1 MGRIIGFRV
10 DANEH
15 IASGH
20 LMRCIAI
27 AKACIKEG
35 NKCIFFLAEEKMT
48 ERLKENQIP
57 YYILNS
63 KWNDMET
70 EYKDLLNRLNRIE
83 GQVRGIKKMV
93 EEDAYCTDIL
103 TQVMAATAALNSFNR
118 VLLKNHLERCV
129 IQDIKE
135 DKEGAVE
142 ELVAL
147 LQKMM
152 K

>member
-1 MGRIIGFRV
+1 M
-10 DANEH
+10 ACEH
-15 IASGH
+15 CSRKKHRDEA
-20 LMRCIAI
+20 
-27 AKACIKEG
+27 
-35 NKCIFFLAEEKMT
+35 
-48 ERLKENQIP
+48 
-57 YYILNS
+57 
-63 KWNDMET
+63 

-118 VLLKNHLERCV
+118 VLLKNHLESCV
-129 IQDIKE
+129 IQDIKS